1 MFESDWYFD
10 VGKVICIA
18 LNMSCFTANMIDILR
33 YLNIVWK
40 RFADRSFRTNL
51 KKYPAD
57 EDDDTPNTM

>member
-1 MFESDWYFD
+1 
-10 VGKVICIA
+10 
-18 LNMSCFTANMIDILR
+18 MIDILR